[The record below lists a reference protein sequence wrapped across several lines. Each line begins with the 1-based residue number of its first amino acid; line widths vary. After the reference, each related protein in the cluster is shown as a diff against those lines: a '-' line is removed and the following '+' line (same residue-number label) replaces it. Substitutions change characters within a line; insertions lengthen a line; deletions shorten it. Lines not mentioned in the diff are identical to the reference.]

1 MNLSGYLFFLHYA
14 LMERQRFGSSSMHGE
29 YLILHIF
36 KFVPHDIKMKIFSLH
51 LLKYHK
57 NEAEHNIPG
66 IVRQYLRAI
75 N

>member
-1 MNLSGYLFFLHYA
+1 MTYVHANDKHCCAGAVEL
-14 LMERQRFGSSSMHGE
+14 R
-29 YLILHIF
+29 
-36 KFVPHDIKMKIFSLH
+36 KIFSLH

-57 NEAEHNIPG
+57 KEAEHNIPG